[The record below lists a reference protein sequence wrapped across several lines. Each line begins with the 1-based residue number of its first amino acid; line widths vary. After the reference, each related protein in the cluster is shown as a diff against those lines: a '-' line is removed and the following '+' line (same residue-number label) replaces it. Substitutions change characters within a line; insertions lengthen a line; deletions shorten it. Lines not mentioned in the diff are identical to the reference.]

1 MGKISHTLWRTQ
13 QMREINYEH
22 LAKNIEEMINT
33 LEYDSSRSAGK
44 TKLNSDKLIDLYTL
58 QERYSKMMN
67 STANSRKKEKVNG

>member
-44 TKLNSDKLIDLYTL
+44 TKLNSDKLIDLYAL